1 MPFVQS
7 LRNLTSSTE
16 SKIKS
21 ATNNEPLGPYNHEL
35 TELASLTFSKKHL
48 SIIISIIT
56 KRLKPVLEICP
67 KTINSTGMKRSNTS
81 KLSSTIHRTHSFP
94 RRSKTLP
101 SPDTPSDNS
110 TIKYKQVL
118 DDKVYLSLLKA
129 LTVILYLLQNGSVQ
143 FIDWLL
149 KDCNQVISPL
159 LRIPYPS
166 TYKEPIRHKVNK
178 IISLLEAPEELN
190 NYRVNIHKL
199 RTDMLVPGLKRTSLD
214 GVDILQVEQE
224 QSARE
229 QQQQQQQAPRRS
241 ATPPLVRLRSISE
254 HHSHNEN
261 EYINNNGMF
270 NTAHGTAG
278 LTYANNMDSLL
289 KQPTAYQ
296 PIATNSSPP
305 NTSLTITNPHQLSP
319 IF

>member
-56 KRLKPVLEICP
+56 KRLKPVLDICP
-67 KTINSTGMKRSNTS
+67 TTMNSTGMKRSNTS

-101 SPDTPSDNS
+101 SPDTPSDVN
-110 TIKYKQVL
+110 TLKYKQVL

-149 KDCNQVISPL
+149 KDYKSIISPL
-159 LRIPYPS
+159 SRISYPS

-178 IISLLEAPEELN
+178 IISLLEAPEDLN
-190 NYRVNIHKL
+190 NYRINIHKL

-214 GVDILQVEQE
+214 GVDLLQVEQE
-224 QSARE
+224 HSTRE
-229 QQQQQQQAPRRS
+229 QQQQQAPRRP
-241 ATPPLVRLRSISE
+241 ATPPLLRLRSISE
-254 HHSHNEN
+254 HYSHTED
-261 EYINNNGMF
+261 EYINSNDVYNSSK
-270 NTAHGTAG
+270 TAADFSFT
-278 LTYANNMDSLL
+278 NNMDGIL
-289 KQPTAYQ
+289 KQPSRYQ
-296 PIATNSSPP
+296 PITTGSSPP
-305 NTSLTITNPHQLSP
+305 NTSPTITNPHQLPP